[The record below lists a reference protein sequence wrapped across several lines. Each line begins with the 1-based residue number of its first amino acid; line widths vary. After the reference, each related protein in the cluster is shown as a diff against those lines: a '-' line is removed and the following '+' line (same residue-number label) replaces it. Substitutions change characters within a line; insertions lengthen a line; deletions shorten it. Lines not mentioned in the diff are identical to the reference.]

1 MFPDHFWQVDFAFLL
16 EGYPTEDWIVPL
28 LFSCYIFVLLIY
40 SFSMEKPDK
49 KSTTP
54 KDEIKNIATNRKAR
68 HEYIIIE
75 TFEAGLVLKGTEVK
89 SLREGKANL
98 KDSYARID
106 KEEAVLLNMHIS
118 PYEKANRYNQD
129 PTRPRKLL
137 LHKSQIKRLLGK
149 VVEKGLTLIPLRL
162 YFKGSYA
169 KVELA
174 VAVGKKL
181 YDKRKSIAERD
192 AERALRRAL
201 KERNK

>member
-1 MFPDHFWQVDFAFLL
+1 
-16 EGYPTEDWIVPL
+16 
-28 LFSCYIFVLLIY
+28 
-40 SFSMEKPDK
+40 MEKPDK

-54 KDEIKNIATNRKAR
+54 KDAIKNIATNRKAR
-68 HEYIIIE
+68 HEYNILE
-75 TFEAGLVLKGTEVK
+75 TFEAGMVLKGTEVK
-89 SLREGKANL
+89 SLRDGKANL
-98 KDSYARID
+98 KDSYARVD
-106 KEEAVLLNMHIS
+106 KGEVVLLNMYIS
-118 PYEKANRYNQD
+118 PYEKGNRYNQD

-174 VAVGKKL
+174 LAMGKKL

-192 AERALRRAL
+192 AERSLRRAL